1 MRKLLFLALA
11 LTLLQ
16 GCSVTRVAYNNADVF
31 LRWQANYYLDF
42 EGDQSEELD
51 RRLAA
56 FLAWHR
62 ASALPQYA
70 RLAAEAA
77 VRVER
82 GIKRADLE
90 WGYDAVRAQ
99 MREALGRAA
108 AESGALL
115 DGLRAEQIAHL
126 ERRLEEENRKFAKE
140 RMQGTLEE
148 RHEKRVKRNVERL
161 EEWFGALSEAQV
173 ARIERYSQRTPFSA
187 DLQDRDRRRRQAEFL
202 AMLRA
207 REARQKLA
215 RWAQDWEAGRAP
227 AYAKAVQAT
236 RDEYMDL
243 LMDLERT
250 LGPEQREHAIA
261 RLKRFSALFEALAR
275 EP

>member
-1 MRKLLFLALA
+1 VKRTLVCALL

-16 GCSVTRVAYNNADVF
+16 ACSPTRVAYDNADVF

-42 EGDQSEELD
+42 EGEQSEDFD

-62 ASALPQYA
+62 ARALPQYA
-70 RLAAEAA
+70 RLGAQAAS
-77 VRVER
+77 RTER
-82 GIKRADLE
+82 GLKREDLE

-99 MREALGRAA
+99 IRETLGRAA
-108 AESGALL
+108 ADAGGLL

-126 ERRLEEENRKFAKE
+126 ERRLEEDNRKFAKE

-148 RHEKRVKRNVERL
+148 RRQRRVKRNVERL
-161 EEWFGALSEAQV
+161 EDWLGPLSGAQL
-173 ARIERYSQRTPFSA
+173 ARIERYNERAPFTA
-187 DLQDRDRRRRQAEFL
+187 ELQDRDRRRRQAEFL
-202 AMLRA
+202 ALLRA

-215 RWAQDWEAGRAP
+215 AWAQDWEAGRAP
-227 AYAKAVQAT
+227 EYARAVSAT
-236 RDEYMDL
+236 REEYMDL
-243 LMDLERT
+243 LLDLDGM
-250 LGPEQREHAIA
+250 LAPGQREHAA
-261 RLKRFSALFEALAR
+261 RRLKRFAGLFEELAR